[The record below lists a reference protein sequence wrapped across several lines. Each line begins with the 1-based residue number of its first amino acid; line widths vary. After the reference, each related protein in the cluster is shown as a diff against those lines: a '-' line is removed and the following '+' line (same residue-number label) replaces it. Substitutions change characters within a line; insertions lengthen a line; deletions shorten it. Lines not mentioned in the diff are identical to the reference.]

1 MAEVKREVLEEG
13 LQHGFW
19 RRLVTRN
26 RGITKGG
33 VDVYVFS
40 PDGTRFRSKVELRDY
55 LRDYKGE
62 MPDVDE
68 AFKKP
73 AHARR
78 PKLIKSGTL
87 RKKLKQM
94 QLVFK
99 GEDTY
104 QLANHKGKKLSTK
117 QVDKLA
123 GEVGWGIAKVK
134 LKLMDPSNLAS
145 KDNKTIKQEGTSQD
159 GVKKEVANNSHAE
172 IPKVGNAGLQ
182 LKRLHGTEDTSV
194 GFWNLDQVVKK
205 ETKEFSLTET
215 GFMTQEELDA
225 LLAQRN
231 NFEMEL
237 VDSNIFANLEDF
249 SGGVEVQT
257 SVVVNGDEQ
266 FVIVELP
273 SLPEG
278 EDVSSGSANDTS
290 HQSEIAD
297 ETENEAGQLE
307 TEQLKKT
314 EEEGEQLS
322 TNQQTA
328 KRPFD
333 EGKANAKQLVTKSK
347 NEPLKKIRRASVDP
361 SKCDFKYN
369 SPLEIKEVISD
380 DESKQDEVKRK
391 IDVFRVRVTDVKEK
405 SASDLLTSYLN
416 NQEYLQIKGKSK
428 ITNADTKKEDR
439 DKKKAEW
446 NMRDEPTPK
455 ERRKFGSRLGYRSR
469 HGHYSSQVYGEV
481 ADADDR
487 KSRKLKHG
495 SSQNLVSK
503 KHDDPKVDN
512 DRVVQNGKLH
522 HSSKSDHSKP
532 AQEEGLKK
540 QVGVSAEK
548 KSGRSLSEDHKTKTR
563 PSTPKPREKV
573 EGGTERHFLDIQ
585 IQIPLKSPFNLI
597 YESLATQPWKV
608 IVSSYLVSRLN
619 ASKGYCIVRKF
630 FDEFSSLD
638 EMENVEALLNF
649 FTGKKTIPVAERV
662 AQELRLIAETLK
674 DKSVTSLMDV
684 PCIEKYTIEVFQ
696 IFCVGDWTKIQ
707 PESYDL
713 ECYVEWR
720 RQQQL

>member
-1 MAEVKREVLEEG
+1 MSRRLRLSQQLIHFIAV
-13 LQHGFW
+13 GFSRSLHITKKW
-19 RRLVTRN
+19 RKLVTRN
-26 RGITKGG
+26 RGITKGE

-55 LRDYKGE
+55 LRDYKGG
-62 MPDVDE
+62 MPNVEE

-73 AHARR
+73 AYARR
-78 PKLIKSGTL
+78 HKLIKSGTL
-87 RKKLKQM
+87 RKNLEQM

-134 LKLMDPSNLAS
+134 LKLMDSSNLAS
-145 KDNKTIKQEGTSQD
+145 KDRTAIKQEVSASCAVEKGMRQD

-172 IPKVGNAGLQ
+172 IPKLGNAGLQ
-182 LKRLHGTEDTSV
+182 LKRLHGTEDPSV

-225 LLAQRN
+225 LLAHRN
-231 NFEMEL
+231 NFEM
-237 VDSNIFANLEDF
+237 
-249 SGGVEVQT
+249 
-257 SVVVNGDEQ
+257 
-266 FVIVELP
+266 
-273 SLPEG
+273 G
-278 EDVSSGSANDTS
+278 EDISSGSANDTS

-297 ETENEAGQLE
+297 ETENEAGKLE
-307 TEQLKKT
+307 TEQLEKT
-314 EEEGEQLS
+314 EEEG
-322 TNQQTA
+322 T
-328 KRPFD
+328 
-333 EGKANAKQLVTKSK
+333 ANAEQLVTKSK
-347 NEPLKKIRRASVDP
+347 NEPSKKIRRASIDH
-361 SKCDFKYN
+361 SKCDFRYN
-369 SPLEIKEVISD
+369 SPLEIKEVISED
-380 DESKQDEVKRK
+380 DESKPDKVKRK
-391 IDVFRVRVTDVKEK
+391 IDVFRVTDAKEK
-405 SASDLLTSYLN
+405 SASDLLTSYLY
-416 NQEYLQIKGKSK
+416 NQEYLQVKGKSK
-428 ITNADTKKEDR
+428 ITNADIRKEDK

-455 ERRKFGSRLGYRSR
+455 ERRKFGCRLGYRSR
-469 HGHYSSQVYGEV
+469 SGHNSSQVSAEV
-481 ADADDR
+481 ADTNDG

-512 DRVVQNGKLH
+512 DRVVQNGKFH
-522 HSSKSDHSKP
+522 PSSKSDHTKL

-540 QVGVSAEK
+540 QVGVGAGK
-548 KSGRSLSEDHKTKTR
+548 KSGRSRSEDHKTKAR
-563 PSTPKPREKV
+563 PNTPKTRVKV

-619 ASKGYCIVRKF
+619 ASKGYCIVLKF

-649 FTGKKTIPVAERV
+649 FTGKRTIPVAERV

-720 RQQQL
+720 RQQQLTVCFRTPLESGSFKEGSKKYIHFGLEKVHSYDG